1 MFENSFK
8 NYQLLLKNI
17 KQIIHGKDE
26 SIKLVLAAWF
36 SGGHVLIEDN
46 PGTGKTMLAKALAK
60 SISVTFGRV
69 QFTPDLLPSDI
80 TGSTIYD
87 EDTKKFQFN
96 RGPVFSTILLADEI
110 NRASPRTQSAL
121 LESMAEFQVT
131 VDKSSYAL
139 DSDFFVIATQNP
151 IEQHGTF
158 PLPEAQLDRFSMK
171 INIGYPER
179 KSELEMLS
187 SRMAN
192 EPLTKLGAVLKKED
206 IAEIKKI
213 VSLVKVDESCMKYIL
228 DIVEKTR
235 NHREIA
241 LPASPRA
248 SLSLLK
254 ISQAYSFILGEDFV
268 RPGTIYKLLPEILG
282 HRILITNESRFQGR
296 TKNDIIQEIQNQ
308 VRVPTK

>member
-1 MFENSFK
+1 MFQNSLK

-17 KQIIHGKDE
+17 GQIIHGKDE

-36 SGGHVLIEDN
+36 SGGHILIEDN

-60 SISVTFGRV
+60 SVSVSFGRV

-87 EDTKKFQFN
+87 EDTKQFKFN

-110 NRASPRTQSAL
+110 NRATPRTQSAL

-131 VDKSSYAL
+131 IDKSSYAL
-139 DSDFFVIATQNP
+139 ESDFFVIATQNP

-158 PLPEAQLDRFSMK
+158 PLPEAQLDRFAMR

-179 KSELEMLS
+179 NSELEMLT
-187 SRMAN
+187 SRLTSD
-192 EPLTKLGAVLKKED
+192 PLTKLAGVVTHEQ
-206 IAEIKKI
+206 ISEIKKI
-213 VSLVKVDESCMKYIL
+213 VTSIKVSEGCLKYIL
-228 DIVEKTR
+228 DLVQKTR
-235 NHREIA
+235 EHKEIA
-241 LPASPRA
+241 IPASPRA

-254 ISQAYSFILGEDFV
+254 VAQAYSFMLGEDFV
-268 RPGTIYKLLPEILG
+268 RPGTIYKLLPEILA
-282 HRILITNESRFQGR
+282 HRISLTNESRFQGR
-296 TKNDIIQEIQNQ
+296 KKNDIIKEIQDN